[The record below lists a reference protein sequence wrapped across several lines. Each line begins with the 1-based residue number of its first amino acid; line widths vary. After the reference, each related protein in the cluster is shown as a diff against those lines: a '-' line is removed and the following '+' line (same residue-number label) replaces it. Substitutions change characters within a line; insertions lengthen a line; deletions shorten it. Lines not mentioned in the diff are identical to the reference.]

1 MAGGLAQLGGSG
13 HPTVVIGRR
22 DLPGH
27 ELPYVTAD
35 HPAATARAC
44 TALLDR
50 GHECTLYLGTVAR
63 HESAVDWELGYRAA
77 MGHAPERGRVER
89 VETVTPSVVRAA
101 LDAGVTGVL
110 CANERLT
117 AGWIAAAATL
127 GVRWPQDDGVAVL
140 GDPIYQGELPAG
152 WAHVTIPRVQMGR
165 EAVRL
170 LAQLLGGLPA
180 ASVSLPCQWVPG
192 ASLGGTE
199 TPVTGLSG

>member
-1 MAGGLAQLGGSG
+1 MAGGLAQLVGGG

-27 ELPYVTAD
+27 EVPYVTAD

-63 HESAVDWELGYRAA
+63 HESAVDRELGYCAA

-89 VETVTPSVVRAA
+89 VESLTPQVVQAA

-127 GVRWPQDDGVAVL
+127 GLHWPQDDGVAVL
-140 GDPIYQGELPAG
+140 GDPIYQSELPAG
-152 WAHVTIPRVQMGR
+152 WAHVTIPRVQLGR